1 MKKIFF
7 ITGLVLGV
15 SLAVVTIGYVLSSQ
29 IEYVDLIGKVVT
41 ISEEDDALFVMNDK
55 EDVVFR
61 YSIESWRG
69 QVKGKWDVLFQESM
83 LVGDS
88 KITPDDFTRF
98 TAVSP
103 YPDGIKTIIF
113 STSTKEKGVDYSLFW
128 TLNIGTRELRFLGD
142 KNIGVV
148 GNIVWSPRE
157 THFAYVLNTEEF
169 TGEYL
174 TIDNIDTRKKE
185 FTLSKEDLLLKLNI
199 EEENDFHPSFKSL
212 RWRDDGMRLFF
223 TTNTK
228 EEDVFVMWSVDS
240 KGTDLRIEE

>member
-29 IEYVDLIGKVVT
+29 IEYVDLVGKTVT
-41 ISEEDDALFVMNDK
+41 ISEEDDVLFIVNDK

-69 QVKGKWDVLFQESM
+69 QVKGKWDVLFQDPMFVSD
-83 LVGDS
+83 V
-88 KITPDDFTRF
+88 KITPEDFTRF

-103 YPDGIKTIIF
+103 YPEGIKTMVF
-113 STSTKEKGVDYSLFW
+113 STSTEEKDVDFSLFW
-128 TLNIGTRELRFLGD
+128 TLNVGTRELRLLGER
-142 KNIGVV
+142 NTGVV
-148 GNIVWSPRE
+148 GNIVWSPKE

-174 TIDNIDTRKKE
+174 TIDNIDTREKE
-185 FTLSKEDLLLKLNI
+185 FTISKSDLLTKLNI
-199 EEENDFHPSFKSL
+199 EEESDFHPSFRSL

-228 EEDVFVMWSVDS
+228 EEDVFVMWSVDP
-240 KGTDLRIEE
+240 KGTDLRMEE

>member
-29 IEYVDLIGKVVT
+29 IEYVDLVEKTVT
-41 ISEEDDALFVMNDK
+41 ISEENDVLFIVNDK
-55 EDVVFR
+55 EDIIFR

-69 QVKGKWDVLFQESM
+69 QVRGRWNNLFPEPI
-83 LVGDS
+83 VVDGVE
-88 KITPDDFTRF
+88 IVPDDFTRF

-103 YPDGIKTIIF
+103 YPDGIKTIVF
-113 STSTKEKGVDYSLFW
+113 STSTEEKGADFSLFW
-128 TLNIGTRELRFLGD
+128 TLNVGTRELRFLGD
-142 KNIGVV
+142 KNTGVV
-148 GNIVWSPRE
+148 GNVVWSPKE
-157 THFAYVLNTEEF
+157 THFAYILNTEEF

-174 TIDNIDTRKKE
+174 TIDSVDTRKKE
-185 FTLSKEDLLLKLNI
+185 FTISKDDILTKLDI
-199 EEENDFHPSFKSL
+199 EEGSDFHPSFRSL

-228 EEDVFVMWSVDS
+228 EEDIFGMWSVDP
-240 KGTDLRIEE
+240 KGTDLRMEE